1 MAKAKTSNKKVA
13 KSGGR
18 LASLKAWGKKHK
30 VITSL
35 LVIALLFGVYYGVRA
50 SYEWTQFKLAER
62 KVDSLYAL
70 TIEKLGE
77 PEKKSFES
85 SCGHASAK
93 FHQGALGCGYGGSL
107 TYKVKNVDEANKIA
121 NEFADLIEDQKEFKL
136 DYASQKSPVDL
147 MDEKNNKERME
158 YEQSASFV
166 RLPCSFEI
174 SLVGDD
180 GYFLPN
186 AKNNWVKIRMSCD
199 KSPLIKSIYPE
210 LD

>member
-77 PEKKSFES
+77 PNYKNIEGT
-85 SCGHASAK
+85 CGHASAK
-93 FHQGALGCGYGGSL
+93 FHKGDLSCRYSFVLVFKPGSLKSIKDIHDKVALIAKDYGGIKDPDYSKDNPPQ
-107 TYKVKNVDEANKIA
+107 TQ
-121 NEFADLIEDQKEFKL
+121 NEQYYDL
-136 DYASQKSPVDL
+136 KSRLSTTCAV
-147 MDEKNNKERME
+147 NI
-158 YEQSASFV
+158 YETGQSVATRYGDSH
-166 RLPCSFEI
+166 
-174 SLVGDD
+174 SLVDFGQVTVVS
-180 GYFLPN
+180 GVCYGG
-186 AKNNWVKIRMSCD
+186 
-199 KSPLIKSIYPE
+199 PLIKSIYPE